1 MQEIIQKNNAWNIR
15 RLVDEYFV
23 PWTQQPSILYSRFSD
38 FYFQLPVKK
47 KPISPVVTTQ
57 NIKTDTTVQSSV
69 MQPTTNNDSMA
80 NPAAGPIGKIRSI
93 YSKGFSIRN

>member
-1 MQEIIQKNNAWNIR
+1 MLGR
-15 RLVDEYFV
+15 RVVCAMD
-23 PWTQQPSILYSRFSD
+23 PATQRPSILYSRWPD

-57 NIKTDTTVQSSV
+57 NIKTDATVQSSV

-93 YSKGFSIRN
+93 FSNGFIIN

>member
-1 MQEIIQKNNAWNIR
+1 MFSH
-15 RLVDEYFV
+15 LVLYNL
-23 PWTQQPSILYSRFSD
+23 TLYQPSNCVTSNS
-38 FYFQLPVKK
+38 YFQLPVKK

-93 YSKGFSIRN
+93 FSNGFIRN

>member
-1 MQEIIQKNNAWNIR
+1 MKKNNTWNIR
-15 RLVDEYFV
+15 PLVDEWFG
-23 PWTQQPSILYSRFSD
+23 PWTQQPSILYSRLSD

-47 KPISPVVTTQ
+47 KPISPVVATN
-57 NIKTDTTVQSSV
+57 NIKTDTTIQSSV

-93 YSKGFSIRN
+93 YSSGFIIKN

>member
-1 MQEIIQKNNAWNIR
+1 MQEIIKKNNAWNIR

-23 PWTQQPSILYSRFSD
+23 PWTQRPSILYSRFSD

-57 NIKTDTTVQSSV
+57 NIKTDATVQSSV
-69 MQPTTNNDSMA
+69 MQPTTNNDSIT
-80 NPAAGPIGKIRSI
+80 NPAAGPIGKIRSF
-93 YSKGFSIRN
+93 FSNSFFRN